1 MRELKILTG
10 AVAIWLALGGAAFAA
25 ETTAPAAPAA
35 TPSGPSDR
43 AQIQALERG
52 FATAFNAKN
61 TKKIMSYYAREGLFV
76 FDVTP
81 PRQHVGWAD
90 YKKDWDDTF
99 ALFPGPVTFAMSDLS
114 ITVVG
119 DLAYGHSVQDSHLT
133 TKDGTKTELVA
144 RVSDVYRK
152 IGGKWLIVQEHV
164 SVPVDLET
172 MRADPLSKP

>member
-1 MRELKILTG
+1 MRELRILTG
-10 AVAIWLALGGAAFAA
+10 AVAISLALSGAVLAA
-25 ETTAPAAPAA
+25 EAPATPAAAPA
-35 TPSGPSDR
+35 GPSDK

-52 FATAFNAKN
+52 FAAAFNAKD

-76 FDVTP
+76 FDVVP
-81 PRQHVGWAD
+81 PRQYVGWAA

-99 ALFPGPVTFAMSDLS
+99 GLFPGPVTFAVSDLS

-119 DLAYGHSVQDSHLT
+119 DVAYGHSIQDSHLT

-172 MRADPLSKP
+172 QKADVLSKP